1 MSVSQSPLVTA
12 IVSTYAS
19 EAFIEGCLAN
29 LVGQSIFNRME
40 ILVVDAASPEDEGR
54 IVRRFQENYPNI
66 RYIRTSERI
75 GIYHA
80 WNIGVREAKGKYLT
94 NANTDDR
101 RHPGCTEKLV
111 LALEKHPE
119 SVLAYSDILITHEK
133 NSEFGRADVVDT
145 ARWLDYDHV
154 NLMRRCEV
162 GPMPVWR
169 ACLHDELGLFDE
181 RYFGA
186 GDYEF
191 WLRASERHPFI
202 HVKEPLGLYLR
213 YDNNLE
219 TRNMQRKL
227 NEEYLVKST
236 YIQRFIDYGLSLQ
249 EVARLLQFHAKVV
262 TDMVAVLGEGID
274 RDELNRFEY
283 HYYSCALMLAMSGRK
298 DDAVSMLEDWLRN
311 INTSK
316 NIGHLLYALILQGR
330 TSHTSAHPSKS
341 RVSFVVFDDAHPE
354 LLGRT
359 MSSLLEQDHHN
370 WEIILISDDPF
381 VIENRLSSLTTYP
394 HLGKNFKALPAE
406 KKKCVQ
412 LTEKCG
418 EGDRDFFQVLPDILN
433 NSLAEYVC
441 VLHAGEVLSP
451 NYISDAAESLDT
463 NGDAGWVSPKVLFFG
478 MYAFPA
484 FGTDFRLGQALAE
497 PPSAGA
503 SLFRKEAWLQAEDG
517 EHFFSGFEKWGLWV
531 RLALAGWK
539 GLSLRGFGVVRNM
552 IHGED
557 LLGRRQETLCNIV
570 AENPEWYHRDSS
582 GAVIIKKRDVHRFD
596 LAPSSEDRLE
606 VVRSMKSDLREQ
618 VGSGRLRL
626 AKYFLRNK
634 NITKAREQLKNIL
647 ADEPENTEAKRLWES
662 CSS

>member
-1 MSVSQSPLVTA
+1 MSDDRSPLVTA

-19 EAFIEGCLAN
+19 EEFIEGCLAN
-29 LVGQSIFNRME
+29 LVRQSIFDRME

-111 LALEKHPE
+111 LALEEHPE

-133 NSEFGRADVVDT
+133 NSEFDRADVVDT

-191 WLRASERHPFI
+191 WLRASERHSFI

-219 TRNMQRKL
+219 TRNMVRKL
-227 NEEYLVKST
+227 NEEYLAKST
-236 YIQRFIDYGLSLQ
+236 YIQRFMGSDLSSQ
-249 EVARLLQFHAKVV
+249 ESARLLAVHSQAV
-262 TDMVAVLGEGID
+262 TDMVNIGDQEIG
-274 RDELNRFEY
+274 RDDLNRFEY
-283 HYYSCALMLAMSGRK
+283 HYYACALLLAMNGRK

-330 TSHTSAHPSKS
+330 TSHTSSHPSKS

-359 MSSLLEQDHHN
+359 MSSLLEQEHHN
-370 WEIILISDDPF
+370 WELTLISDDPQVF
-381 VIENRLSSLTTYP
+381 ENRLSSLTTYP
-394 HLGKNFKALPAE
+394 HLGKNLEALPAE

-412 LTEKCG
+412 LTERCG
-418 EGDRDFFQVLPDILN
+418 AGDRDFFQLVPDILN

-451 NYISDAAESLDT
+451 NYISDAAASLDT
-463 NGDAGWVSPKVLFFG
+463 HSDAGWVSPKVLFFG
-478 MYAFPA
+478 TYAFPA
-484 FGTDFRLGQALAE
+484 FGTDFSLAQALAE
-497 PPSAGA
+497 PPSPGA
-503 SLFRKEAWLQAEDG
+503 SLFRKEAWIQAEAD
-517 EHFFSGFEKWGLWV
+517 EHCFSGFEKWGLW
-531 RLALAGWK
+531 LGFALAGWNAI
-539 GLSLRGFGVVRNM
+539 SLPGFGVVRNM
-552 IHGED
+552 IHGEN
-557 LLGRRQETLCNIV
+557 LLDRRQKTLRRMIAV
-570 AENPEWYHRDSS
+570 HSHWYHRDSS
-582 GAVIIKKRDVHRFD
+582 GAIHINKKDVHRFES
-596 LAPSSEDRLE
+596 APGREARLE
-606 VVRSMKSDLREQ
+606 VVRSMERDSREQ
-618 VGSGRLRL
+618 AGSGRLRL
-626 AKYFLRNK
+626 AGHYLQKK
-634 NITKAREQLKNIL
+634 NVAKAREQLERIL
-647 ADEPENTEAKRLWES
+647 CDDPDNTEAKKLLES
-662 CSS
+662 CS